1 MEEENKEPGFILTST
16 KTTKV
21 SFKKV
26 PLKLRL
32 KIMLGGD
39 AWVTTVA
46 QIAVKQEIEPIAVND
61 GIEISISEHLK
72 QK

>member
-16 KTTKV
+16 KNTKV

-32 KIMLGGD
+32 KIMLG
-39 AWVTTVA
+39 A